1 MFANKFNRFKTD
13 QTNAHNDL
21 ILLIRCMMEPSIF
34 EEIYKI
40 GE

>member
-13 QTNAHNDL
+13 QTNAYNDL
-21 ILLIRCMMEPSIF
+21 ILLIRCMEPSIF